1 MDFYAEVLR
10 SKAPFIAANW
20 AVAVIVGTL
29 LIGAFVAF
37 FCTKSKG
44 SGEGSKTKENNLA
57 RQKPREKDDDPM
69 VEFENSAPEADLTA
83 PPLHSADIA
92 GLYPFQRKSETEM
105 RERAAEFYREMNRRR
120 SIRDFSSATKTL

>member
-69 VEFENSAPEADLTA
+69 VEFENSAPEAIGMWHFTCSIALTA
-83 PPLHSADIA
+83 SRTRAEYTHTAPTMTLASSIP
-92 GLYPFQRKSETEM
+92 QRGNEIL
-105 RERAAEFYREMNRRR
+105 AH
-120 SIRDFSSATKTL
+120 